1 MFVAEAGL
9 QLEKMRN
16 KSSRKAQ
23 LITQEDDSEKGTK
36 APYSNDEDKVC
47 SLSSNCHL
55 QVSLHLF
62 LRASS
67 S

>member
-23 LITQEDDSEKGTK
+23 LITREDSEKGTK
-36 APYSNDEDKVC
+36 APYSNDEYKVC

-62 LRASS
+62 PRASS
-67 S
+67 G